1 MTREE
6 ARRLY
11 RQGEEATVEV
21 LLALSAEIEE
31 LKARLHNNTAKKK
44 PASNYPDVDPATP
57 SGMIA
62 PHEKASSRGRRHRR
76 PGRKNGHPGAR
87 RRKPERIDRIK
98 EHKLDCCPNCQT
110 SFADQEPCEIR
121 TRYTEEIPQVQAVV
135 TEHRIYRYACKACDQ
150 IVEAPVTDALPKS
163 TIGLRTLV
171 LTSWLHYGLGITVP
185 KILRLINTTA
195 QFKVTAGGLFQA
207 WHRLAAI
214 LKSVYDD
221 LGQQAKESRVLYAD
235 ETGWRVNGITHWL
248 HCFCNQFLAFYD
260 IERSRGSPVIHKLL
274 GEFFGGILVS
284 DFWSA
289 YNFIKAFAKQKC
301 LVHLFRELV
310 KTSLIN
316 LSSPWY
322 VFAKKLNRLLRDA
335 VRLRQRWETLGPE
348 VLERKKARLH
358 RRLQRLIGA
367 EYQDKD
373 CKRLVKRLRRH
384 QHELFTFL
392 DHPEVDWHNNHGERQ
407 LRPPV
412 VARKNSGG
420 NHSDQGA
427 ETQAIMMTVFFT
439 LHLRNQNE
447 VDTVIKM
454 VEEYLK
460 THQKPTLE
468 RKDRSDG

>member
-6 ARRLY
+6 AIRLY
-11 RQGEEATVEV
+11 RQGEEATVAV
-21 LLALSAEIEE
+21 LLALAAEIEE
-31 LKARLHNNTAKKK
+31 LKGRLHKNTAKK
-44 PASNYPDVDPATP
+44 PTPNHADVDPATP

-62 PHEKASSRGRRHRR
+62 PYAKASSRGRRHRR
-76 PGRKNGHPGAR
+76 PGRKNGHPGVR
-87 RRKPERIDRIK
+87 RRKPERIDHIK

-121 TRYTEEIPQVQAVV
+121 MRYTEEIPQVEAVV
-135 TEHRIYRYACKACDQ
+135 TEHRIYRYDCKTCDK

-207 WHRLAAI
+207 WHRLADI
-214 LKSVYDD
+214 LKSLYDD

-235 ETGWRVNGITHWL
+235 ETGWRVNGVTHWL
-248 HCFCNQFLAFYD
+248 HCVCNQFLAFYD
-260 IERSRGSPVIHKLL
+260 IERSRGSPVILKLL

-289 YNFIKAFAKQKC
+289 YNFINAFAKQKC

-310 KTSLIN
+310 KTSLLN
-316 LSSPWY
+316 SSRAWC

-335 VRLRQRWETLGPE
+335 VRLRQRGETLAPE

-358 RRLQRLIGA
+358 RRLQSLIGA
-367 EYQDKD
+367 DYEDKD

-384 QHELFTFL
+384 QYELFTFL

-420 NHSDQGA
+420 NHSDRGA

-447 VDTVIKM
+447 VDTVITM

-468 RKDRSDG
+468 RKSRSDG